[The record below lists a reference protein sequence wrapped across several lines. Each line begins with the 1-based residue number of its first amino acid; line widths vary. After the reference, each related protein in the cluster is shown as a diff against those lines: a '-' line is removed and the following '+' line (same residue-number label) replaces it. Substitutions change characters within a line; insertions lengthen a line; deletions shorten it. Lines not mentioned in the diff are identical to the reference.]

1 MTRWLVVAVLLAC
14 SQPKPPPTAPPKVSQ
29 CARVSDHLVSLM
41 SGATKH
47 PPEATDPL
55 RRIIEQRCDQD
66 RWTADANT
74 CLLELA
80 SLAEGERCQALM
92 TPAQIDAFQRE
103 SEAATAELRGQ
114 FKEERQEERHAPAQ
128 APPSDAPATQPV
140 E

>member
-14 SQPKPPPTAPPKVSQ
+14 SKPKPQPTAPPQISQ

-41 SGATKH
+41 TGATKH

-55 RRIIEQRCDQD
+55 RRIIEERCDND
-66 RWTADANT
+66 RWTADANK

-80 SLAEGERCQALM
+80 SLAEGERCQTLM

-103 SEAATAELRGQ
+103 SEAATVELRGQ
-114 FKEERQEERHAPAQ
+114 LEEERHAPTP
-128 APPSDAPATQPV
+128 APTSDTPTTQPP